1 VGSSTILPTGPP
13 TRVGLF
19 LCPENTQKLLIATLD
34 ARIARAHQRL
44 KEARTQG
51 HPSAIAERER
61 QLDTLL
67 EQRHNLVVE

>member
-1 VGSSTILPTGPP
+1 M
-13 TRVGLF
+13 
-19 LCPENTQKLLIATLD
+19 IATLD

-44 KEARTQG
+44 KEARAKG
-51 HPSAIAERER
+51 HPSVIAERER

>member
-1 VGSSTILPTGPP
+1 MLSCWAVAQ
-13 TRVGLF
+13 F
-19 LCPENTQKLLIATLD
+19 CPQATNLVVFFVAQKQMLISTLD
-34 ARIARAHQRL
+34 ARIARAHLRL
-44 KEARTQG
+44 KEARAQG